1 MMLQSSTTSWRLLLL
16 CTVALL
22 IGLATGQSVSVDTYG
37 AVGDGVTDDT
47 DALNLAFSL
56 APPGSTLLIPA
67 GRTYAHS
74 DIVEI
79 TVPSLLIKGGGRL
92 LATNEAR
99 SGVWINADRVIMDDI
114 VLEMKS
120 TTTRWMGYEQMKLR
134 LMNSRG
140 IVVRGVT
147 IEGAAAAGIYVGNT
161 HDYLIDRVTVRN
173 TRSDAIHNTEASS
186 FGTIVRPGIFNS
198 GDDGVAF
205 VSYRR
210 DGSQVNNMVL
220 QSPKF
225 RLQKIGRGF
234 SVVGSRDI
242 VMNDLYAEDSDAAS
256 LYVGSEPYFDTFGVS
271 NVQVNGGLF
280 YRSNKNQEW
289 DRQGSVHIF
298 NGRPDEVIRNIN
310 INNIRSVNTIGNQPH
325 EVGIQ
330 SSGSGGVFGVVLRDM
345 TMSGGPSKAFYSES
359 PSSSYRTL
367 QWVQNGQALSD
378 QGSFVLGPLTTPPSA
393 ARTNSPINAPT
404 NRPTSRPTKRPTSRL
419 SSAPT
424 NAATGPST
432 NGRFVAPTRSP
443 TARPTTRAPTRRVP
457 TKKPNKSKNL
467 FLRAPNNN

>member
-140 IVVRGVT
+140 IVVRG
-147 IEGAAAAGIYVGNT
+147 
-161 HDYLIDRVTVRN
+161 
-173 TRSDAIHNTEASS
+173 
-186 FGTIVRPGIFNS
+186 
-198 GDDGVAF
+198 
-205 VSYRR
+205 
-210 DGSQVNNMVL
+210 
-220 QSPKF
+220 
-225 RLQKIGRGF
+225 
-234 SVVGSRDI
+234 
-242 VMNDLYAEDSDAAS
+242 
-256 LYVGSEPYFDTFGVS
+256 
-271 NVQVNGGLF
+271 
-280 YRSNKNQEW
+280 
-289 DRQGSVHIF
+289 
-298 NGRPDEVIRNIN
+298 
-310 INNIRSVNTIGNQPH
+310 
-325 EVGIQ
+325 
-330 SSGSGGVFGVVLRDM
+330 
-345 TMSGGPSKAFYSES
+345 
-359 PSSSYRTL
+359 
-367 QWVQNGQALSD
+367 
-378 QGSFVLGPLTTPPSA
+378 
-393 ARTNSPINAPT
+393 
-404 NRPTSRPTKRPTSRL
+404 
-419 SSAPT
+419 
-424 NAATGPST
+424 
-432 NGRFVAPTRSP
+432 
-443 TARPTTRAPTRRVP
+443 
-457 TKKPNKSKNL
+457 
-467 FLRAPNNN
+467 